1 MPAVRGAR
9 LVGILDGSTVQPPPV
24 ITVKKSDSTEA
35 QVENPNYV
43 QWLAHDQQLL
53 SYLLSS
59 MTAEILVQISDLE
72 HASDVWKAITEMFSS
87 QSKSRVLQ
95 IKSQLS
101 REKKGDQSASAYY
114 TKMKGLAD
122 EMAAAREE
130 A

>member
-59 MTAEILVQISDLE
+59 MTAEILGANL
-72 HASDVWKAITEMFSS
+72 
-87 QSKSRVLQ
+87 
-95 IKSQLS
+95 
-101 REKKGDQSASAYY
+101 
-114 TKMKGLAD
+114 
-122 EMAAAREE
+122 
-130 A
+130 